1 MIKKIL
7 TLSAVSILLWGC
19 NNTTNT
25 SKDTDS
31 ADTEGTTEE
40 YVPIDAT
47 GDTTDMHDAQNSLDI
62 EGTYKGVLPCADCEG
77 IETEIELK
85 DSTYLKKIK
94 YLGKGDGKVDEE
106 KGNFKWLDGS
116 TIELEGIEDTSNKY
130 FVGENTLTHL
140 DTEGNKVTGELAD
153 HYILKK

>member
-7 TLSAVSILLWGC
+7 TLSMVSFLLWSC

-25 SKDTDS
+25 SKDANSASTTD
-31 ADTEGTTEE
+31 TLEE

-47 GDTTDMHDAQNSLDI
+47 GDTTDMHNAQNSLDV

-85 DSTYLKKIK
+85 DSAYIKRTK

-106 KGNFKWLDGS
+106 KGSFEWVDGS
-116 TIELEGIEDTSNKY
+116 TIELEGIEGASNKY

-140 DTEGNKVTGELAD
+140 DMEGNKVTGELAD